1 MPAIAIAAHRDGFAY
16 AGRHSL
22 DETAAILA
30 RACGH
35 WGSGAEYLMNTVAH
49 LEALGIHD
57 RYLWQLQERV
67 AEEIRAA
74 GDRQLAPA
82 TAAARRPG

>member
-1 MPAIAIAAHRDGFAY
+1 MDRRGVAY
-16 AGRHSL
+16 AGRHSVE
-22 DETAAILA
+22 DTATILA

-57 RYLWQLQERV
+57 RYLWELQALV
-67 AEEIRAA
+67 AEKIRAGAA
-74 GDRQLAPA
+74 GVEGGSLSA
-82 TAAARRPG
+82 T